1 MVSSSNTMWW
11 CCMHGQPRKEPE
23 SHCLKATR
31 PGTIAVAFCTTT
43 VLHSLTMSRAANVSR
58 HGMLFCPMDG
68 TLLLFDGDPT
78 DGPMCFRCRTCPY
91 KFPVEKEFSLRTG
104 LDRKKVDDIMGG
116 AEAWK
121 NVDQTEAQCP
131 KCNHMRAY
139 FIELQTRSA
148 DEPSTFFYKCVECG
162 YQYRSG

>member
-1 MVSSSNTMWW
+1 
-11 CCMHGQPRKEPE
+11 
-23 SHCLKATR
+23 
-31 PGTIAVAFCTTT
+31 
-43 VLHSLTMSRAANVSR
+43 MSRAANVSR
-58 HGMLFCPMDG
+58 QGMLFCPMDG
-68 TLLLFDGDPT
+68 TLLLFDGDPQE
-78 DGPMCFRCRTCPY
+78 GPMCFRCRTCPY
-91 KFPVEKEFSLRTG
+91 KFPIEKEFSLRTA
-104 LDRKKVDDIMGG
+104 LDRKKVDDVMGG